1 MIRHALEVARYRTRA
16 TIGHRW
22 RAYVT
27 FIVLVGFLGGLGLG
41 GLAAARRTQS
51 SFSSFLAASN
61 PSNLSVT
68 VYGASSGPLA
78 NPNYNPALT
87 AAIGRLPGVTH
98 VAAGFV
104 VVGAPL
110 TANGTPRVRVTGLAY
125 PVASVNGLFYSQD
138 RVGVTQGRMASP
150 NRADEMMMAPSVAKV
165 LGFHVGETIPY
176 GFYSDAQ
183 QGLPGFGTA
192 AVKPALRIN
201 MRLVGLAVL
210 NSQIVED
217 DVDTLPTF
225 IPLTPAF
232 TREVLSFKGQSM
244 SGALTFGIQTRHGTS
259 LVPRVEREL
268 SALIPPGVIYTYH
281 ALAPVTAKADRSL
294 RPISIALGVFGAV
307 TLLAAI
313 LVAAQLVARRFRTE
327 VVDREVLR
335 ALGAN
340 PADTVLD
347 GLLGVEGAIL
357 LGVLLA
363 AGIAVLLSPVAPL
376 GPVRAVYP
384 STGFAFDWTVLGF
397 GTLMLFFF
405 LTAIAVLLAI
415 ASAPHRVALRPRLRS
430 SSGARIVASVA
441 RAGLPAPGVVGVRMA
456 LEPGEGRTAVPV
468 RSALLGSILAVAL
481 VVTTVIFGSSLQ
493 TLVSSP
499 ALYGWNWSYV
509 LNPIGSSGGNVP
521 QVAFTMLHRDPYVAS
536 YSGASY
542 DDVEID
548 GQAVPFLIENAGAE
562 VAPPILSG
570 QPVTAARQIVLGA
583 ATLAQL
589 GKHLGDYV
597 TMTYGTPA
605 DAPLYVPPTRLRIVG
620 TATFPAVG
628 FASTVS
634 DHTSMGSGALLAN
647 QVLPSGFTNGLNGA
661 ASSPAL
667 DGPNMALVR
676 LKPDAPSRAAMAS
689 LQRIAQASNQAFA
702 NAPGGAAGNAIV
714 VQGVQRPAEIVNY
727 KTIGITPALLVSGL
741 ALGAIAALALTL
753 LASVRQRRRDLA
765 LLKTIGFVRRQIA
778 AAVAWQATV
787 AAVVGIVVGVPLG
800 VIAGRWLW
808 NRFAEQIYAVPYP
821 TVSVLSLVLVGVGTL
836 VLANVIAAVPAWTA
850 ARTPTAFLLR
860 SE

>member
-1 MIRHALEVARYRTRA
+1 VIRHALDVARYRMRA

-27 FIVLVGFLGGLGLG
+27 LVVLVGFLGGLGLG

-61 PSNLSVT
+61 PSNLFVT
-68 VYGASSGPLA
+68 VYGATSGA
-78 NPNYNPALT
+78 AGNPDYDPALT
-87 AAIGRLPGVTH
+87 AAIGRLPGVIH
-98 VAAGFV
+98 VAPGFV

-110 TANGTPRVRVTGLAY
+110 SRSGAPRIAATNLTF

-138 RVGVTQGRMASP
+138 RMGLTQGRMASP
-150 NRADEMMMAPSVAKV
+150 KRADEIMMAPSVAKV
-165 LGFHVGETIPY
+165 LGLHVDQTIPF

-183 QGLPGFGTA
+183 QSLPGFGTA
-192 AVKPALRIN
+192 AVKPALRVN
-201 MRLVGLAVL
+201 LRLVGLGEFNA
-210 NSQIVED
+210 QIVED
-217 DVDTLPTF
+217 DVDTFPTF
-225 IPLTPAF
+225 TPLSPAL
-232 TREVLSFKGQSM
+232 TREILSMKGQQM
-244 SGALTFGIQTRHGTS
+244 SGALIFGIRTHRGTA
-259 LVPRVEREL
+259 LVPVVEREI
-268 SALIPPGVIYTYH
+268 SHLIPPGVIYTYH

-294 RPISIALGVFGAV
+294 RPIAIALGVFGVV
-307 TLLAAI
+307 TLLASI

-340 PADTVLD
+340 PADTAMD
-347 GLLGVEGAIL
+347 GLIGVEGAIL
-357 LGVLLA
+357 VGTLLA
-363 AGIAVLLSPVAPL
+363 AGIAILLSPVAPL
-376 GPVRAVYP
+376 GPVRSVYP
-384 STGFAFDWTVLGF
+384 SGGIAFDWTVLGF
-397 GTLMLFFF
+397 GMLTLFVL
-405 LTAIAVLLAI
+405 LTAIAAALAI
-415 ASAPHRVALRPRLRS
+415 ASAPHRIALRPRLRS
-430 SSGARIVASVA
+430 GSGAHVVASAA

-456 LEPGEGRTAVPV
+456 LEPGEGRSAVPV
-468 RSALLGSILAVAL
+468 RSALLGSILAVTL
-481 VVTTVIFGSSLQ
+481 VVTAVTFGSSLS

-499 ALYGWNWSYV
+499 ALYGWNWSYT
-509 LNPIGSSGGNVP
+509 LNPVGSGGGNVP
-521 QVAFTMLHRDPYVAS
+521 KVAFTMLHRDSYVAA

-542 DDVEID
+542 NDIEID
-548 GQAVPFLIENAGAE
+548 GLAVPFLIENAGAA

-570 QPVTAARQIVLGA
+570 RPLDAAHEIVLGA
-583 ATLAQL
+583 STMEQL

-597 TMTYGTPA
+597 TVIYGNPA
-605 DAPLYVPPTRLRIVG
+605 DAPIYLPPTRLRIVG

-628 FASTVS
+628 YASTVS
-634 DHTSMGSGALLAN
+634 DHTSMGTGALLAN
-647 QVLPSGFTNGLNGA
+647 QDLPKSFADAVQSGPTPELE
-661 ASSPAL
+661 
-667 DGPNMALVR
+667 GPSLALVR
-676 LKPDAPSRAAMAS
+676 LKPDAPPKVAFAS
-689 LQRIAQASNQAFA
+689 LEHIAKVADQAFA
-702 NAPGGAAGNAIV
+702 SAPGGSAGNAII

-727 KTIGITPALLVSGL
+727 KTIGITPVLLVSGL

-765 LLKTIGFVRRQIA
+765 LLKTIGFVRRQLA

-808 NRFAEQIYAVPYP
+808 DLFAEQIYAVPYP
-821 TVSVLSLVLVGVGTL
+821 TVPVLSLVLVGVGTL
-836 VLANVIAAVPAWTA
+836 ALANVIAAVPAWTA

>member
-1 MIRHALEVARYRTRA
+1 MIGRALEIARYRMRA

-27 FIVLVGFLGGLGLG
+27 LVVLVGFLAGLGLG

-61 PSNLSVT
+61 PSDIDVT

-87 AAIGRLPGVTH
+87 AAIAHLPGVSH
-98 VAAGFV
+98 VAPGFLV
-104 VVGAPL
+104 IGAPL
-110 TANGTPRVRVTGLAY
+110 TASGAPRIRVTGLAY
-125 PVASVNGLFYSQD
+125 PVASVNGLFYSHD
-138 RVGVTQGRMASP
+138 RVAVSQGRMAVASRP
-150 NRADEMMMAPSVAKV
+150 NEIMMAPSVAQL
-165 LGFHVGETIPY
+165 LGVHVGQTIPF

-192 AVKPALRIN
+192 AVRPALRIN
-201 MRLVGLAVL
+201 MRLVGLAVS
-210 NSQIVED
+210 NSEIVED
-217 DVDTLPTF
+217 DVDTFPTF

-232 TREVLSFKGQSM
+232 AREVFSLKGQQM
-244 SGALTFGIQTRHGTS
+244 SSALTFGIQTRRGSS
-259 LVPRVEREL
+259 LVPQVERGL
-268 SALIPPGVIYTYH
+268 ARIIPPDVIYTYH
-281 ALAPVTAKADRSL
+281 ALAPATAKADRSL

-307 TLLAAI
+307 TLLAAV
-313 LVAAQLVARRFRTE
+313 LVAAQLIARRFRTE

-340 PADTVLD
+340 PADTVFD
-347 GLLGVEGAIL
+347 GLIGLEGAIL
-357 LGVLLA
+357 LGAALA
-363 AGIAVLLSPVAPL
+363 AGIAIVLSPVAPL
-376 GPVRAVYP
+376 GPVRSVYP
-384 STGFAFDWTVLGF
+384 GRGFAFDWTVLGY
-397 GTLMLFFF
+397 GILALLVV
-405 LTAIAVLLAI
+405 LTAIAVSLSI

-430 SSGARIVASVA
+430 GSGARMVASMA

-456 LEPGEGRTAVPV
+456 LEPGEGRSAVPV

-481 VVTTVIFGSSLQ
+481 VVTTVVFGSSLQ
-493 TLVSSP
+493 TLISSP
-499 ALYGWNWSYV
+499 ALYGWNWTYV
-509 LNPIGSSGGNVP
+509 LNPIGSGGGNVP
-521 QVAFTMLHRDPYVAS
+521 QVAFTMLRHDSYVAA

-542 DDVEID
+542 NDIEID
-548 GQAVPFLIENAGAE
+548 GQAVPFLIENAGAR
-562 VAPPILSG
+562 VTPPILSG
-570 QPVTAARQIVLGA
+570 RPVTAAHQVVLGA
-583 ATLAQL
+583 STLALL
-589 GKHLGDYV
+589 GKRIGDYV
-597 TMTYGTPA
+597 TMTYGTPS
-605 DAPLYVPPTRLRIVG
+605 DARLYVAPTKLRIVG

-634 DHTSMGSGALLAN
+634 DHTSMGTGALLAN
-647 QVLPSGFTNGLNGA
+647 QVMPASLTSGIDSG
-661 ASSPAL
+661 SSPAL
-667 DGPNMALVR
+667 EGPNMVLVR
-676 LKPDAPSRAAMAS
+676 LKPDAPPRAAMAS
-689 LQRIAQASNQAFA
+689 LQRIAQASNQVFA
-702 NAPGGAAGNAIV
+702 NAPGGASGNAIV

-727 KTIGITPALLVSGL
+727 KTIGITPTLLVSGL

-765 LLKTIGFVRRQIA
+765 LLKTIGFVRRQLA

-787 AAVVGIVVGVPLG
+787 AAVVGIAVGMPLG

-808 NRFAEQIYAVPYP
+808 NLFAEQIYAVPYP
-821 TVSVLSLVLVGVGTL
+821 TVPVLSLVLVAVGTL
-836 VLANVIAAVPAWTA
+836 VLANVIAAVPARTA